1 MRLLALVLALS
12 VMPALAQDKKKEK
25 APPAQKK
32 MPVAKAHS
40 KPSPEQVRKFN
51 ELQKK
56 QAK

>member
-1 MRLLALVLALS
+1 VKLAVLALALI
-12 VMPALAQDKKKEK
+12 VMPAAAQDKKK
-25 APPAQKK
+25 APPTQKK